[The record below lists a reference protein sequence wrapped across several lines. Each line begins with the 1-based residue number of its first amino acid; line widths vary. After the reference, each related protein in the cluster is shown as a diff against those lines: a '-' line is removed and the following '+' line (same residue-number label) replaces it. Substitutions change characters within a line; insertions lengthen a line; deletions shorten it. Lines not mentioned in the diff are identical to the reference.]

1 MKTNNIK
8 LPIED
13 LAYIAGF
20 LDGDGSIFAQIIRGK
35 QYRYGF
41 TVRFSIVFFQKKKRF
56 WFILWLKARLG
67 VGYTRLRSD
76 LIGEYVIT
84 GLNDV
89 EQVVTLILPY
99 LKIKKEVGN
108 LVLKAISLKRVI
120 KSKEDFLILCTLVD
134 KIVALTDGKSR
145 TLNKEVVEKFLS
157 SP

>member
-1 MKTNNIK
+1 MKTNNTK
-8 LPIED
+8 LSTED

-20 LDGDGSIFAQIIRGK
+20 LDGDGSIFAQIVRAK

-41 TVRFSIVFFQKKKRF
+41 TVRFSIVFFQKKKQF
-56 WFILWLKARLG
+56 WFILWLKAKLN

-76 LIGEYVIT
+76 FMGEYVIT

-89 EQVVTLILPY
+89 ERIIILLLPY

-108 LVLKAISLKRVI
+108 LVLKAISLKRDV
-120 KSKEDFLILCTLVD
+120 KNKEDFLILCDLIDRIST
-134 KIVALTDGKSR
+134 LTDGKIKR
-145 TLNKEVVEKFLS
+145 LNKEVVEKFLS

>member
-35 QYRYGF
+35 RYRYGF
-41 TVRFSIVFFQKKKRF
+41 TVRFSIVFFQKKKQF
-56 WFILWLKARLG
+56 WFILWLKAKLN

-76 LIGEYVIT
+76 FMGEYVIT

-89 EQVVTLILPY
+89 ERIIILLLPY

-108 LVLKAISLKRVI
+108 LVLKAISLKRDV
-120 KSKEDFLILCTLVD
+120 KNKEDFLILCDLIDRIST
-134 KIVALTDGKSR
+134 LTDGKIKR
-145 TLNKEVVEKFLS
+145 LNKEVVEKFLS